1 MVKFRME
8 LPNLTIW
15 AFLKNH
21 EVHIV
26 ELVRLQTWSAEHG
39 YCINMNKLFEDIP
52 DFKAYSFSL
61 KLP

>member
-1 MVKFRME
+1 ME

-26 ELVRLQTWSAEHG
+26 ELFRLLTISAEHG

-52 DFKAYSFSL
+52 DFKASSFSL